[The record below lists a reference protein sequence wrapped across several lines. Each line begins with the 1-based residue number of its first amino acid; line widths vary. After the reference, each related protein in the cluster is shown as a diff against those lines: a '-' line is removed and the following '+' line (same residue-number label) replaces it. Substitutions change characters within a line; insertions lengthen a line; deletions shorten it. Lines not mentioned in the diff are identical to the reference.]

1 MIPVAWREPFSLGDA
16 YRDLRPCGESIGEIV
31 RSIPTLPP
39 GFPGRGVVCV
49 NGEPVPRLMWDHVRP
64 KTSTAEL
71 PVIVT
76 LHYPLAGGGEKGGS
90 GAKSV
95 IALVAAVALTA
106 LTAGI
111 AGGAFAVGGL
121 FAAGSFSAQLL
132 AGAVS
137 VAGALLISAISAPPT
152 AKAKNDSSGE
162 DNRTAASADGNVIAP
177 AGAITRVIGTRR
189 VFPPLAG
196 DPIVEQYPGGDQY
209 VEACYILNGP
219 HLLEDVRLGSTHI
232 EDAEDV
238 EYELREGWGDD
249 EPVTLTV
256 RQGRQNP
263 IQTEMS
269 STTVSPEDQQRLL
282 HQEDPTSDLPVWHG
296 FSSAVNPDEV
306 WLHLSL
312 PGGLYLQSDTT
323 NDKSIAFRVRARPH
337 GTSTWINFPEFHYS
351 GRTPTQRKLAINFLW
366 ETWPGISPAIP
377 TRNGFIYATRLAPA
391 QTEIPVGTAW
401 TADTYFDDGAGNNYV
416 YATLENATR
425 IRNMSLY
432 EEKVEFYLDEATFPR
447 GGIWEFEIKRSA
459 PFDTSSFTK
468 TNYNY
473 NGPNGAGIYDFF
485 GYSNTAGNLEIPL
498 DRTDIV
504 DTVGMTLVQSIW
516 NEHPIAGTGLA
527 TISIRALNK
536 RVESLSVLASGYVRD
551 WDGTGWNTWTTTSNP
566 APHYADIL
574 SGDLNLDPL
583 PDDLRDD
590 DGLAAWRTLCT
601 ANDWKADILVED
613 MRIDDILGLLASCGY
628 ARPYQSEVYGVTVD
642 KDHTDDDIV
651 QMFSPRNSSNFR
663 SEKSFVR
670 LPDGFVVTFRDIDQN
685 YEQAQVIVYAEGYTG
700 GPGGMLEAV
709 TYDGIVEE
717 EKIRIRAKFDLDQAE
732 LRSTFH
738 YLDTDMEAIV
748 CRKGDLVVVQHDVI
762 SKRAG
767 SALVKSLVTTTDSIT
782 GMVLD
787 SIIPVFNEADMHGV
801 TDMHSVDDM
810 HMVGLTT
817 GVAIRHNDGT
827 FTVHQVSE
835 ATGETDTITLVTPV
849 ADDGTIDALED
860 TEYISGAQLVCGGM
874 ESIYSRL
881 LVAEISP
888 DRDMTYRLTLVDEA
902 PELVRA

>member
-49 NGEPVPRLMWDHVRP
+49 NGEPVPRVMWDHVRP
-64 KTSTAEL
+64 KTSTADL

-76 LHYPLAGGGEKGGS
+76 LHYPLAGGGDKGGG

-106 LTAGI
+106 LTGGI
-111 AGGAFAVGGL
+111 AGGLAFGTVGGL
-121 FAAGSFSAQLL
+121 FAAGSLSAQLL
-132 AGAVS
+132 AGAVGI
-137 VAGALLISAISAPPT
+137 AGALLISAISAPPT
-152 AKAKNDSSGE
+152 VKAKNDSIGE
-162 DNRTAASADGNVIAP
+162 DNRGAASADGNVISP

-189 VFPPLAG
+189 VFPALAT
-196 DPIVEQYPGGDQY
+196 DPIIELYPGGDQY

-219 HLLEDVRLGSTHI
+219 HLVEDIRLGESPI

-238 EYELREGWGDD
+238 EFELREGWGDD
-249 EPVTLTV
+249 EPVTLTA
-256 RQGRQNP
+256 RQGRQTNV
-263 IQTEMS
+263 QTEMS
-269 STTVSPEDQQRLL
+269 TTTMSPEDQQRLL
-282 HQEDPTSDLPVWHG
+282 HPEDPEDDLPVWHG

-306 WLHLSL
+306 WLHLSM

-323 NDKSIAFRVRARPH
+323 NDKSVAFRVRARPR
-337 GTSTWINFPEFHYS
+337 GSGTWINFPEFHYS
-351 GRTPTQRKLAINFLW
+351 GRSPTQRKLAVLFKW
-366 ETWPGISPAIP
+366 EAWPGAFNAIP
-377 TRNGFIYATRLAPA
+377 TRNAFIYATRVAPA
-391 QTEIPVGTAW
+391 QTVSPLGTAW
-401 TADTYFDDGAGNNYV
+401 TANTYFDDGVGNNYV
-416 YATLENATR
+416 YTGQETGTR
-425 IRNMSLY
+425 LRNMSLY
-432 EEKVEFYLDEATFPR
+432 EERVEFFLDEATFPR
-447 GGIWEFEIKRSA
+447 GGIWEFEIKRSS

-468 TNYNY
+468 TNYQY
-473 NGPNGAGIYDFF
+473 AGTGDVYDFF
-485 GYSNTAGNLEIPL
+485 SYTDASGVPETPM

-516 NEHPIAGTGLA
+516 NEHPIAGAGLCVIA
-527 TISIRALNK
+527 IRALNK
-536 RVESLSVLASGYVRD
+536 RVESLSAMASGYVRD
-551 WDGTGWNTWTTTSNP
+551 WDGSGWNTWTTTSNP

-574 SGDLNLDPL
+574 SGLLNLDPL

-590 DGLAAWRTLCT
+590 DGLVAWRTLCED
-601 ANDWKADILVED
+601 NGWNADILVED
-613 MRIDDILGLLASCGY
+613 MRIEDILGLLASCGY

-670 LPDGFVVTFRDIDQN
+670 LPDGFIVTFRDMDQN
-685 YEQAQVIVYAEGYTG
+685 YEQAQVIVYSEGYSG
-700 GPGGMLEAV
+700 GPGGLLEAV
-709 TYDGIVEE
+709 TYDGIVDED
-717 EKIRIRAKFDLDQAE
+717 KVRIRAKFDLDQAE

-767 SALVKSLVTTTDSIT
+767 SALVKSLVATTDSIT
-782 GMVLD
+782 GLVLD
-787 SIIPVFNEADMHGV
+787 SVIPVYNETDMHGV
-801 TDMHSVDDM
+801 TDMHSVTDM

-827 FTVHQVSE
+827 FTVHQVSDS
-835 ATGETDTITLVTPV
+835 TGETDTVTLVTPV
-849 ADDGTIDALED
+849 TDDGTIDALED

-874 ESIYSRL
+874 ETIYSRL
-881 LVAEISP
+881 LVAELSP
-888 DRDMTYRLTLVDEA
+888 ERDMTYRLTLVDEA